1 MRIAHAQLQ
10 RDVVAH
16 VRRRLRGMMVSS
28 ARDAGLGLDATSL
41 PTATVPG
48 ERSLRILYRHCH
60 RRHATRTGGATL
72 ATRGRRRGGEGDE
85 AGYAEHV
92 AQRGDPTVAGT
103 EVVTPRADAVRLVD
117 G

>member
-16 VRRRLRGMMVSS
+16 VRRRLRGMVSS
-28 ARDAGLGLDATSL
+28 ARDVGLGLDATSL
-41 PTATVPG
+41 PTASVPG
-48 ERSLRILYRHCH
+48 ERSLRIYSSRHCH

-85 AGYAEHV
+85 AGDAEHV

>member
-16 VRRRLRGMMVSS
+16 VGRRLRGMVSS

-48 ERSLRILYRHCH
+48 EYSIGTAIVGTPRAR
-60 RRHATRTGGATL
+60 A
-72 ATRGRRRGGEGDE
+72 GRLLRRGGG
-85 AGYAEHV
+85 AE
-92 AQRGDPTVAGT
+92 
-103 EVVTPRADAVRLVD
+103 AVRATRR
-117 G
+117 GMPSTSRSEAIRR